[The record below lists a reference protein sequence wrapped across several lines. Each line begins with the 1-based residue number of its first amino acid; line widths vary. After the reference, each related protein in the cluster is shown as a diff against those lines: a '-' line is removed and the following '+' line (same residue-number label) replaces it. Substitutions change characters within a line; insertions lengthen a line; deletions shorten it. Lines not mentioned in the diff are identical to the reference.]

1 METSKILI
9 VEDERIV
16 ALSVKDILN
25 SEKYNVCSIVN
36 SAKEAIKEIDHYRPN
51 LVIMDIKIKGEIDGI
66 ELAKYIKNKYLI
78 PSIFLTAYSDN
89 ILIERAKVVEPL
101 GYILKPFNK
110 NEIISTV
117 KIALYKSVKEKN
129 EKYVCKKLED
139 YVKESEYKLNNEKI
153 IRKNIEKE
161 LEMKSFFLQEA
172 NKALKVLLETRDAEH
187 RACQENIFLNIRN
200 SVFPYLDILKKQ
212 NIDENILDLID
223 ILENSLKNILCTK
236 TNTLSAKYADLT
248 PQEVKIADLIRQGK
262 ATKEIAKILN
272 IAASSVSTHRY
283 NIRKKFGIL
292 NSNINLERYLNSVS
306 DSL

>member
-25 SEKYNVCSIVN
+25 SEKYDVCSIVN
-36 SAKEAIKEIDHYRPN
+36 SAKKAIEEIDYYRPN
-51 LVIMDIKIKGEIDGI
+51 LVVMDIKIKGEMDGI
-66 ELAKYIKNKYLI
+66 ELAKYIKNEYLI
-78 PSIFLTAYSDN
+78 PSVFLTAYSDN
-89 ILIERAKVVEPL
+89 ILVERAKVVEPL

-129 EKYVCKKLED
+129 EKYICKKLED
-139 YVKESEYKLNNEKI
+139 HVKESECKLNNEKI

-161 LEMKSFFLQEA
+161 LQMKSCFLQEA
-172 NKALKVLLETRDAEH
+172 NKALKVLLETRDAEN

-212 NIDENILDLID
+212 NVNENILELID
-223 ILENSLKNILCTK
+223 ILENSLKNTLCTK
-236 TNTLSAKYADLT
+236 TNALFAKYADLT
-248 PQEVKIADLIRQGK
+248 PQEVKIADLVRQGK
-262 ATKEIAKILN
+262 TTKEIAKILN
-272 IAASSVSTHRY
+272 IASCSVSTHRY
-283 NIRKKFGIL
+283 NIRKKIGIL
-292 NSNINLERYLNSVS
+292 NSNTNLERYLNFISH
-306 DSL
+306 SL